1 MKKFAIIGRLSL
13 IAVIIGW
20 TGCSDVSVSNDSA
33 QNIEGA
39 FGLKL
44 GEVYEKEVDE
54 NYAAAFTPSNP
65 VKPFTFYALVVVP
78 STKKICFITASAKF
92 DDDDEAKRQEE
103 VLKRVIEKKYNA
115 KFQEGLSNSSIHEKY
130 VQAIE
135 KVKTREMAQRR
146 LPPEQTVHENPALNL
161 SPEAEAAA
169 RRQQAQPMPLPSPDR
184 TTSSTENPRNDRLQE
199 LYRQRAE
206 IRARLERAR
215 LSMNASNSRA
225 AKKGGRVITMF
236 NPSQRVITLSYG
248 DENLMKSAIEE
259 KKRKKEEKEESEIN
273 VEGL

>member
-1 MKKFAIIGRLSL
+1 MKKFLIIGWLGL
-13 IAVIIGW
+13 IPVIIGW
-20 TGCSDVSVSNDSA
+20 TGCSDLSVSNDSA

-92 DDDDEAKRQEE
+92 DDYDETKRQED

-115 KFQEGLSNSSIHEKY
+115 KFQQGLSNSSIHEKY
-130 VQAIE
+130 IQAIE
-135 KVKTREMAQRR
+135 KVKTREMTQRR
-146 LPPEQTVHENPALNL
+146 
-161 SPEAEAAA
+161 EAEADA
-169 RRQQAQPMPLPSPDR
+169 RRQPQPSTLSERIERRKKEWRRRMNQSSMPPLPA
-184 TTSSTENPRNDRLQE
+184 E
-199 LYRQRAE
+199 LSAE
-206 IRARLERAR
+206 
-215 LSMNASNSRA
+215 SGD
-225 AKKGGRVITMF
+225 AKKEGRVITMF

>member
-1 MKKFAIIGRLSL
+1 MKKFAIIGRFGL

-54 NYAAAFTPSNP
+54 NYAAAFTPSNS

-78 STKKICFITASAKF
+78 STKKICFITASAEF
-92 DDDDEAKRQEE
+92 DDDDEAKRQKE

-115 KFQEGLSNSSIHEKY
+115 KFQYGLSNSFIHEKY

-135 KVKTREMAQRR
+135 KVRTKEMSQRGTAAEQARQDTTVPEGENDDFYSLLRER
-146 LPPEQTVHENPALNL
+146 
-161 SPEAEAAA
+161 S
-169 RRQQAQPMPLPSPDR
+169 
-184 TTSSTENPRNDRLQE
+184 RNRMGN
-199 LYRQRAE
+199 RA
-206 IRARLERAR
+206 IPHL
-215 LSMNASNSRA
+215 
-225 AKKGGRVITMF
+225 KKGGRVITMF
-236 NPSQRVITLSYG
+236 SSSQRVITLSYG
-248 DENLMKSAIEE
+248 DENLMRSVIEE
-259 KKRKKEEKEESEIN
+259 EKRKKEEKEESKIN

>member
-1 MKKFAIIGRLSL
+1 MKKFAIIGWLGL

-20 TGCSDVSVSNDSA
+20 IGCSDLNVSNDSA

-78 STKKICFITASAKF
+78 STKRICFITASAKF
-92 DDDDEAKRQEE
+92 DDDDEAKRQKE
-103 VLKRVIEKKYNA
+103 VLKRVIEEKYNA
-115 KFQEGLSNSSIHEKY
+115 KFQYGLSNSFIHEKY

-135 KVKTREMAQRR
+135 KVKTREMTQRR
-146 LPPEQTVHENPALNL
+146 LPPGESL
-161 SPEAEAAA
+161 EAEADA
-169 RRQQAQPMPLPSPDR
+169 RRQPQQWMHGSENFERFVREWEQRLTNQSSSMPPLP
-184 TTSSTENPRNDRLQE
+184 
-199 LYRQRAE
+199 AE
-206 IRARLERAR
+206 IV
-215 LSMNASNSRA
+215 
-225 AKKGGRVITMF
+225 KKGGRVITMF

-248 DENLMKSAIEE
+248 DENLMRSAIEE
-259 KKRKKEEKEESEIN
+259 EKRKKEEKEESEIN